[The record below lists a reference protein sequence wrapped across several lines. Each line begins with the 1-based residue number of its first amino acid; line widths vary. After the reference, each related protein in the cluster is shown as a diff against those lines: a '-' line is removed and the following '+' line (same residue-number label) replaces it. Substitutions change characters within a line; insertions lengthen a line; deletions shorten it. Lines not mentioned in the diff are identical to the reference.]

1 MTFEQVVQW
10 INLPIV
16 HIGTTPVTFGGIG
29 SAVFI
34 FITALLTSMI
44 LQRIIAVQIAKKLK
58 LSAGITYTFQ
68 RIVHYSIVFFGIILA
83 AQCVGLNFGALA
95 VTFGFL
101 GVGIGFG
108 LQNLTAN
115 FISGLIIL
123 LERPIGV
130 DDFVSIQNQV
140 GTVVNIS
147 MRSTV
152 IKTLDN
158 VTIIVPNSKFIE
170 NQVTNWSYGDTRVR
184 IHCPVG
190 VAYGSDVEL
199 VKKALLS
206 VVEQHAEILTTPQPE
221 VYFTNFGS
229 SSLDFEL
236 LVWTDMPQKQFLLQ
250 SKINYS
256 IEQVFREAGIRI
268 PFPQQD
274 IHLQMTPAIEKLAKN
289 I

>member
-1 MTFEQVVQW
+1 MTFEQIVQW
-10 INLPIV
+10 VNLPIL
-16 HIGTTPVTFGGIG
+16 HIGSTPVTFGGIG

-34 FITALLTSMI
+34 FIAALIVSMI
-44 LQRIIAVQIAKKLK
+44 LQRIIAAQIAKKLK
-58 LSAGITYTFQ
+58 LSSGITYTFQ
-68 RIVHYSIVFFGIILA
+68 RMVHYCIVFFGIILA

-108 LQNLTAN
+108 LQNMTAN

-123 LERPIGV
+123 FERPISV
-130 DDFVSIQNQV
+130 NDFVSIQNQV

-158 VTIIVPNSKFIE
+158 VSIIVPNSEFIE

-190 VAYGSDVEL
+190 VAYGSDVEQ
-199 VKKALLS
+199 VKRVLLS
-206 VVEQHAEILTTPQPE
+206 VVDKHEEILKDPSAH
-221 VYFTNFGS
+221 VLFKNFGS

-250 SKINYS
+250 SEINYS
-256 IEQVFREAGIRI
+256 IERAFREADIRI

>member
-1 MTFEQVVQW
+1 MTFEQIVQW
-10 INLPIV
+10 VNLPIL
-16 HIGTTPVTFGGIG
+16 HIGSTPVTFGGIG

-34 FITALLTSMI
+34 FILALIVSMI
-44 LQRIIAVQIAKKLK
+44 LQRIIAAQIAKKLK
-58 LSAGITYTFQ
+58 LSSGITYTFQ
-68 RIVHYSIVFFGIILA
+68 RMVHYCIVFFGIILA

-108 LQNLTAN
+108 LQNMTAN

-123 LERPIGV
+123 FERPISV
-130 DDFVSIQNQV
+130 NDFVSIQNQV

-158 VTIIVPNSKFIE
+158 VSIIVPNSEFIE

-190 VAYGSDVEL
+190 VAYGSDVEQ
-199 VKKALLS
+199 VKRVLLS
-206 VVEQHAEILTTPQPE
+206 VVDKHDEILKDPSAH
-221 VYFTNFGS
+221 VLFKNFGS

-250 SKINYS
+250 SEINYS
-256 IEQVFREAGIRI
+256 IERAFREAGIRI